1 MKMPVSWY
9 EQNLKNL
16 VSSLER
22 EKTILQQQQDKVHRC
37 TIDVAKLEAQIKRA
51 KDEGKESFDSDK
63 YNVPMVYRN
72 TSRNSLSNE

>member
-9 EQNLKNL
+9 EQNLKNM

-22 EKTILQQQQDKVHRC
+22 EKTILQQQQDRVYRYAL
-37 TIDVAKLEAQIKRA
+37 DVAKLEAQIKRA
-51 KDEGKESFDSDK
+51 KDEGRDSFDSDK
-63 YNVPMVYRN
+63 YNAPMVYRK

>member
-16 VSSLER
+16 ISSLER
-22 EKTILQQQQDKVHRC
+22 EKTILQQKQDLIYRY
-37 TIDVAKLEAQIKRA
+37 TLDVAKLEAQIKRA

-63 YNVPMVYRN
+63 YNVPMVYRK

>member
-9 EQNLKNL
+9 EENLKNL

-22 EKTILQQQQDKVHRC
+22 EKTILQQQQDKIYQY
-37 TIDVAKLEAQIKRA
+37 TIYISKLEAQIKRA
-51 KDEGKESFDSDK
+51 KDEGRDSFDSDK
-63 YNVPMVYRN
+63 YNVPMVYRK